1 MKIYTKWIKHL
12 KGDDRQKEFLNR
24 LMASKDVLNRLQTII
39 EEEIKSSSVNAKKK
53 NSYSNP
59 NWAYLQADN
68 VGETRAYN
76 QILKIISFEEN

>member
-12 KGDDRQKEFLNR
+12 KGDDKQKEFLSQ
-24 LMASKDVLNRLQTII
+24 LMAAKEVITRLKTII
-39 EEEIKSSSVNAKKK
+39 EEEIKSSSLNAKKK
-53 NSYSNP
+53 ESYSNP